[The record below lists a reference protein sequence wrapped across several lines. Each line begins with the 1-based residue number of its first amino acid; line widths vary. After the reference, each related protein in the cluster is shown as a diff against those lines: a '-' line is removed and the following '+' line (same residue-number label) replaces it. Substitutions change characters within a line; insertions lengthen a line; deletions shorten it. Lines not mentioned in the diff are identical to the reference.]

1 MTLPA
6 VSAVRH
12 RDYDRD
18 RILDALRRC
27 LEPLGGMAAFVPK
40 GSRVVLKPNLVF
52 GRGVDT
58 AINTHPEI
66 VRAAIVLA
74 REAGAGR
81 IVVGDSPG
89 FGTGRNAAKACGILA
104 VAEEEGAE
112 FIEFTPV
119 DSVLEGRTFVRLELA
134 RELLEADVIINLAK
148 MKTHGQM
155 LMSLAVKNMFGAV
168 PGARKLQWHYRAGRD
183 RMFFARALNDIAAA
197 VRPAL
202 SVMDAVVGMDR
213 LGPTAGRARPVG
225 FVAASGNAWALDAAI
240 MDVLG
245 LDRDLL
251 FTLQD
256 AHRAELGEWE
266 KYRWHGPDQAT
277 LRPDDWEIPEL
288 CTLHMHGG
296 FVERRLPWLA
306 RWLREAVAP
315 RPVVRDDCIGC
326 GYCKDICPAKAM
338 RMEDG
343 RVVID
348 YAVCIR
354 CCCCHELCQHHG
366 MDMRSGGIVA
376 RLLGIRGK

>member
-1 MTLPA
+1 
-6 VSAVRH
+6 
-12 RDYDRD
+12 
-18 RILDALRRC
+18 
-27 LEPLGGMAAFVPK
+27 
-40 GSRVVLKPNLVF
+40 
-52 GRGVDT
+52 
-58 AINTHPEI
+58 
-66 VRAAIVLA
+66 
-74 REAGAGR
+74 
-81 IVVGDSPG
+81 
-89 FGTGRNAAKACGILA
+89 GRNAAKACGILA
-104 VAEEEGAE
+104 VTEEEGVD

-119 DSVLEGRTFVRLELA
+119 DTVLEGRTFVRLELA

-183 RMFFARALNDIAAA
+183 RMFFARAINDIAAA

-202 SVMDAVVGMDR
+202 SIMDAVVGMDR

-225 FVAASGNAWALDAAI
+225 FVAAANNPWALDAAV
-240 MDVLG
+240 MDILG

-251 FTLQD
+251 FTLAD

-266 KYRWHGPDQAT
+266 NYRWHGPDRAA

-288 CTLHMHGG
+288 RTLHMHGG
-296 FVERRLPWLA
+296 FIERRLPWLA
-306 RWLREAVAP
+306 RRLREAVAP
-315 RPVVRDDCIGC
+315 RPVVRDDCIAC
-326 GYCKDICPAKAM
+326 GYCVGICPAKAM
-338 RMEDG
+338 RVADG

-366 MDMRSGGIVA
+366 MDMRSGGFLA
-376 RLLGIRGK
+376 RLLGIRGGRETDATAQGNE